1 MLGPRVEML
10 GCSNSDSKLQIRARA
25 QVWILGQGLQCVLQ
39 TWRGPLTGMAWH
51 RNPIKLTFQ
60 ANIIRLFSLP
70 EASSL
75 ESAEE
80 DQFQDGSSI

>member
-1 MLGPRVEML
+1 
-10 GCSNSDSKLQIRARA
+10 
-25 QVWILGQGLQCVLQ
+25 
-39 TWRGPLTGMAWH
+39 MAWH